1 MKIHITNFKS
11 IKELQIELGARVAV
25 QCHDIHHYGNP
36 NPTTVELAG
45 EQESSAASPKSL
57 QLVAEC
63 QSPTKAKITVVS
75 YKVEIKAYNGELKKI
90 KHKDREGEVNANFY
104 VPRESPAVFPNAPR
118 ELQLLLSMLY
128 AFAQQEPPYEVVRGG
143 PADVMPRLYSFDR
156 LGVAANIA
164 LGLTDA
170 TAPHYLDEWGRNLGR
185 LLYREGKLA
194 ERINTMLSDLAGVE
208 VRPLHNGRLAF
219 FDGGR
224 EVGPSSVSDT
234 VLRMLYLAAALL
246 TAGEG
251 DVIMLD
257 DPEAHVYPRAFVYLP
272 DLIKEASEKAH
283 VLVATHSGPLA
294 ETLVEKAGAE
304 VYYITRRGLETTAY
318 RVDLEKAFEKY
329 TTLDDLV
336 YAHKVKEE
344 ELIKAGVLHAT
355 TTGSLAP

>member
-1 MKIHITNFKS
+1 MRSGNNNVKIRITNFKS
-11 IKELQIELGARVAV
+11 IRELQIELGARVAV
-25 QCHDIHHYGNP
+25 FLGPPGAGKTNILEALALYGYAAKAMRGEPALHLNRYIRAVQCYDIHHYGNP
-36 NPTTVELAG
+36 SPATVELAG
-45 EQESSAASPKSL
+45 GQESSAAL

-63 QSPTKAKITVVS
+63 KSPTKAKITVGGGV
-75 YKVEIKAYNGELKKI
+75 VE
-90 KHKDREGEVNANFY
+90 ANFY
-104 VPRESPAVFPNAPR
+104 VPREPPAVFPNAPR

-143 PADVMPRLYSFDR
+143 PADVVPRLYSFDQ

-194 ERINTMLSDLAGVE
+194 ERINAMLSDLAGIE
-208 VRPLHNGRLAF
+208 VRPLHNGKLAF

-283 VLVATHSGPLA
+283 VLVATHSGPSP
-294 ETLVEKAGAE
+294 
-304 VYYITRRGLETTAY
+304 RR
-318 RVDLEKAFEKY
+318 
-329 TTLDDLV
+329 
-336 YAHKVKEE
+336 
-344 ELIKAGVLHAT
+344 
-355 TTGSLAP
+355 S